1 MSPNFTKIHVFQ
13 KIGIKKVCARFCLA
27 CFDKYHPR
35 AHFVEHFSSNS
46 NKFRACFVR
55 SCSKFTKILFF
66 GQFGP
71 TLPHPLIFT
80 PAIWEPKTWRRPK
93 NQIKLPECIR
103 FCAESNSN
111 AAEICLQVIWFGLR
125 TKRAQS
131 QVFLAKKRKKL
142 GFSLKWPA

>member
-1 MSPNFTKIHVFQ
+1 MHAFFLLVSTSTIPVHTFGTFLARIQTNS
-13 KIGIKKVCARFCLA
+13 ARF
-27 CFDKYHPR
+27 
-35 AHFVEHFSSNS
+35 
-46 NKFRACFVR
+46 FVR
-55 SCSKFTKILFF
+55 NCSKFTKTLLF

-71 TLPHPLIFT
+71 TLPHPLFT

-131 QVFLAKKRKKL
+131 QVFLAKNAKNWDFHSKFMGAQNVAAAQK
-142 GFSLKWPA
+142 SNKTS